1 MRFCKFDG
9 FVGGIG
15 FVITHRRTHPTV
27 ANRYKLSRIAKDRAA
42 NQISKKLKF
51 GFAGN
56 HLVEE
61 FPPQVVKRL
70 GGTLDEVIA
79 RLGDLTPLF
88 EEAQVFSK
96 I

>member
-1 MRFCKFDG
+1 M
-9 FVGGIG
+9 
-15 FVITHRRTHPTV
+15 
-27 ANRYKLSRIAKDRAA
+27 IACVFAA

-61 FPPQVVKRL
+61 FPATVARRL

-79 RLGDLTPLF
+79 SLGDLQPLF